1 VTHAPADHADHA
13 HDEHEARYAEGD
25 AAAWDRP
32 IRESELYLPDKR
44 DVFNFI
50 DETKVRHLR
59 PLLPA
64 EGICAEVGAGSGR
77 LLIRVGMERAYR
89 LVALDYAPYAI
100 RAVRENYRRAGL
112 LEAAE
117 PGSPGTGA
125 RAHDAFGQ
133 GPRAHAAFG
142 DVRALPFADGAL
154 SVVLSGGLLEHF
166 RDPAPV
172 IREMARVLRPGGL
185 FYADIVPRKVSLYR
199 WAERRRMERDEQLS
213 QGIYE
218 SDLSKGAWARLAREA
233 GLRDVRIVSAGVY
246 PPYTMREHERLIWR
260 YGRFLRALDGT
271 PLADVLGFFYMA
283 TGRKA

>member
-1 VTHAPADHADHA
+1 MTHAPADHEDHA

-32 IRESELYLPDKR
+32 IRDSELYLPDKR

-59 PLLPA
+59 PLLPP

-77 LLIRVGMERAYR
+77 LLIRVGRERPYR

-112 LEAAE
+112 DGAQQ
-117 PGSPGTGA
+117 GGPGTATRG
-125 RAHDAFGQ
+125 
-133 GPRAHAAFG
+133 HAAFG

-166 RDPAPV
+166 REPGPV
-172 IREMARVLRPGGL
+172 MAEMARVLRVGGL

-199 WAERRRMERDEQLS
+199 WAERKRMERDEHLAE
-213 QGIYE
+213 GIFE
-218 SDLSKGAWARLAREA
+218 SDLSKSAWARLARDA

-246 PPYTMREHERLIWR
+246 PPYTMRDHEALIWK
-260 YGRFLRALDGT
+260 YGGFLRALDGT
-271 PLADVLGFFYMA
+271 PVADALGFFYMLTA
-283 TGRKA
+283 RK